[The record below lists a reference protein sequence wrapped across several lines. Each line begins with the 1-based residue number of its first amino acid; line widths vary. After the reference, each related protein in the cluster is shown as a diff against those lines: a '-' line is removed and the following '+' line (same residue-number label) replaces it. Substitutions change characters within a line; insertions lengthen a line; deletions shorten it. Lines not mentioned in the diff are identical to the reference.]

1 MSQRFQTS
9 ELIDQAETIKIGRM
23 LIRVDAS
30 VTIGAGHVMRCL
42 ALAQAWHDRGGD
54 TCFVSALL
62 SSSLQERIATE
73 GFEYIPVNSPAGNQ
87 QDASV
92 LLSLA
97 EHRDTQV
104 LILDGY
110 HFDAKYQATIA
121 NCSSTTLT
129 IDDDG
134 RLPVYSS
141 SFVLN
146 QNPGVSEETYPNI
159 SKHTRLLLGSQYA
172 LLRREFQQSHYKAP
186 LVSISKKVF
195 RCLVTLGGSDPDNIT
210 AVAIQGLMLLQD
222 EDMEVRVIIGGLN
235 PHTKKLVELTSR
247 DKRFVLVRNVSDM
260 SKEYAWADFAIAAGG
275 SSNWELCYYG
285 LPRVVVVLA
294 DNQRSISKHL
304 ESVGIAINIGELADV
319 SPSRIASAVN
329 EFRRDNE
336 RLSFARKRAREIVDG
351 FGAMRVVDQLL
362 LASTLSPS

>member
-9 ELIDQAETIKIGRM
+9 KLIDQAETTRIGRL

-30 VTIGAGHVMRCL
+30 VTIGVGHVMRCL

-73 GFEYIPVNSPAGNQ
+73 GFEYIPVNSPAGNE
-87 QDASV
+87 QDATA

-97 EHRDTQV
+97 EHRDAQV

-121 NCSSTTLT
+121 NFRSTTLT

-134 RLPVYSS
+134 RLPVYRS

-146 QNPGVSEETYPNI
+146 QNPSVSEETYPNI

-172 LLRREFQQSHYKAP
+172 LLRREFQQSQYKTP
-186 LVSISKKVF
+186 LVSISDKVF

-210 AVAIQGLMLLQD
+210 AVAIQGLMSLQD
-222 EDMEVRVIIGGLN
+222 EDMEVRVIIGDLN
-235 PHTKKLVELTSR
+235 PHANSLVELTSR
-247 DKRFVLVRNVSDM
+247 DKRFELVRNVSDM
-260 SKEYAWADFAIAAGG
+260 AKQYAWASFAIAAGG
-275 SSNWELCYYG
+275 SSNWEMCYFG

-294 DNQRSISKHL
+294 DNQRSNSEYL
-304 ESVGIAINIGELADV
+304 ESEGIAVNIGEMADV
-319 SPSRIASAVN
+319 SPTRVASAVN
-329 EFRRDNE
+329 EFRQNNE
-336 RLSFARKRAREIVDG
+336 RLSFAQKRAQEIVDG
-351 FGAMRVVDQLL
+351 FGAKRVVDQLL
-362 LASTLSPS
+362 VASTQSPS